1 MSDSAISKQF
11 SRCSRDT
18 SLRRSSSLALRP
30 LSLSLLSLSRR
41 SSLISKYVEL
51 NPLLFV
57 AKTIFSTVTVTKYLG
72 YQILKNQFLKQK
84 SSLTR
89 RQWSHHFLRDFPPR
103 KNAGCTNSSHD
114 FWQRKYNILHPPT
127 GGHLISFPHT
137 QRVHGRTEYAD
148 VITKFSRMGRQLNF
162 LTHGAS
168 LRAFRARESSFITV
182 FKTLKLFIPKDSS
195 LP

>member
-1 MSDSAISKQF
+1 M
-11 SRCSRDT
+11 
-18 SLRRSSSLALRP
+18 
-30 LSLSLLSLSRR
+30 
-41 SSLISKYVEL
+41 
-51 NPLLFV
+51 
-57 AKTIFSTVTVTKYLG
+57 VTP
-72 YQILKNQFLKQK
+72 F
-84 SSLTR
+84 LTR
-89 RQWSHHFLRDFPPR
+89 FPTKKKR
-103 KNAGCTNSSHD
+103 GLHKFIAQIHRTISGKENITYSS
-114 FWQRKYNILHPPT
+114 PPT

-168 LRAFRARESSFITV
+168 LRAFRARESSLITV